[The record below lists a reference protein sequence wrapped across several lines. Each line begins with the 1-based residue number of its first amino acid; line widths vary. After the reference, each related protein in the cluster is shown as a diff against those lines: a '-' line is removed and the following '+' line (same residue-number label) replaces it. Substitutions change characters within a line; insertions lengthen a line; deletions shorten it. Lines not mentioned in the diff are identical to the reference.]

1 MLHNKYIYIHILVYY
16 VTVYGNLPKKRVGIK
31 SDIAIMFGVVL
42 LSETKK
48 KGLQLVS
55 SYLID
60 TNLNSMKFTSWC
72 HSHLDITA

>member
-1 MLHNKYIYIHILVYY
+1 
-16 VTVYGNLPKKRVGIK
+16 
-31 SDIAIMFGVVL
+31 MFGVVL